1 MSESF
6 VPASDTRRKFNESQ
20 KEAWELLQTTPI
32 VCLIGPAGTGKTHVA
47 IEYAAYAVKKKRASK
62 IAYIR
67 SPIEMG
73 RSRVGFLPGDIAGKM
88 APYAATLYDIAKR
101 MGVDE
106 KCIQVYASGFVQGMT
121 FEDTTVIVDE
131 CQNFDIEE
139 FRALVTRLGK
149 TSQMIFCGAPE
160 QDTRR
165 IGQLPLFLDRVAG
178 LSHVRIQRFTADDN
192 MRHPAIVEVLDAL
205 EGV

>member
-1 MSESF
+1 
-6 VPASDTRRKFNESQ
+6 
-20 KEAWELLQTTPI
+20 
-32 VCLIGPAGTGKTHVA
+32 
-47 IEYAAYAVKKKRASK
+47 
-62 IAYIR
+62 
-67 SPIEMG
+67 
-73 RSRVGFLPGDIAGKM
+73 
-88 APYAATLYDIAKR
+88 
-101 MGVDE
+101 
-106 KCIQVYASGFVQGMT
+106 MT

-178 LSHVRIQRFTADDN
+178 LSHVRIQRFTAEDN

-205 EGV
+205 EGA

>member
-1 MSESF
+1 MSEF
-6 VPASDTRRKFNESQ
+6 VPACESRRKFNESQ
-20 KEAWELLQTTPI
+20 KEAWEMLQASPI
-32 VCLIGPAGTGKTHVA
+32 VCLVGPAGTGKTHVA

-73 RSRVGFLPGDIAGKM
+73 RSRVGFLPGDLAGKM
-88 APYAATLYDIAKR
+88 APYAAPLYEIAKR

-106 KCIQVYASGFVQGMT
+106 KHIQVYASGFVQGMT
-121 FEDTTVIVDE
+121 FEDTIVIVDE

-165 IGQLPLFLDRVAG
+165 IGQLPLFLKRVDG
-178 LSHVRIQRFTADDN
+178 LSHVRIQRFTLKDN
-192 MRHPAIVEVLDAL
+192 MRHLAIVEVLDAL
-205 EGV
+205 EGA